1 MCPQQSELDVAFLA
15 TDYLLARSF
24 AGEATPTGELRA
36 HDTSSVPSPAEI
48 MQRDILPEQQMPK
61 KAAGC
66 TMQIPRGYC
75 SLHQINRGSAR
86 LAAIRKADE

>member
-1 MCPQQSELDVAFLA
+1 
-15 TDYLLARSF
+15 LLARSF
-24 AGEATPTGELRA
+24 AGEAAPTGELRA
-36 HDTSSVPSPAEI
+36 HDTSSVSEPRGDYAK
-48 MQRDILPEQQMPK
+48 DILPEQQMPK